1 MGSRLGDALV
11 KELLEADQSGE
22 AGIAAQRERVLAL
35 RKKLAAGD
43 GLEAKWLDRIADY
56 LVKKSVWIVGGD
68 GWAYDIGYGGLDHV
82 IASGRDVNI
91 LVLDTEVYSNTGG
104 QASKATPMGAAAKFA
119 VAGKATHKKDL
130 AMLAMTYGNAYVARV
145 AMAAKDAQT
154 VNAFKEAESFPGTS
168 VIVAYSHCIAHG
180 YDMADAV
187 KQQERAVDSAYW
199 SLFRYDPR
207 KAAVGESPLKL
218 DSGAPK
224 LSLAEFLAH
233 ENRFKQ
239 VQHANPE
246 QFKRLV
252 EESQRMVRERFA
264 LLEQLAKAMSPAN
277 LVPGAAG
284 PGPKA
289 RA

>member
-1 MGSRLGDALV
+1 
-11 KELLEADQSGE
+11 
-22 AGIAAQRERVLAL
+22 
-35 RKKLAAGD
+35 
-43 GLEAKWLDRIADY
+43 
-56 LVKKSVWIVGGD
+56 
-68 GWAYDIGYGGLDHV
+68 
-82 IASGRDVNI
+82 
-91 LVLDTEVYSNTGG
+91 
-104 QASKATPMGAAAKFA
+104 
-119 VAGKATHKKDL
+119 
-130 AMLAMTYGNAYVARV
+130 TYGHAYVARV

-207 KAAVGESPLKL
+207 KAALGESPLKL

-239 VQHANPE
+239 VQHTNPE

-252 EESQRMVRERFA
+252 EESQRSVRERFA

-284 PGPKA
+284 APPKA